1 MQTDRVPEIRRKN
14 ECKGNPVIADPA
26 PNLYSVSKFGS
37 VRYDLYNGSSNLGE
51 TCAFCHAAMRN
62 QVFRTGIYNSPYVI

>member
-1 MQTDRVPEIRRKN
+1 M
-14 ECKGNPVIADPA
+14 IADPA

-51 TCAFCHAAMRN
+51 TCAFCRVAMRN